1 MAAISAIA
9 ETPNRVDDIFVS
21 DALSPNGIYAV
32 QMYTLGVPFTQIVDD
47 WLPMNGSQTI
57 FAGLGKDNSVWGAIL
72 EKAFAKRY
80 GNW

>member
-32 QMYTLGVPFTQIVDD
+32 
-47 WLPMNGSQTI
+47 
-57 FAGLGKDNSVWGAIL
+57 
-72 EKAFAKRY
+72 
-80 GNW
+80 